1 MAHHHPLPLASTEA
15 ITLVDGCAV
24 AGELINQCGIQRVRW
39 VDVDDTTHG
48 DTLTP
53 VLVTKVGGYIM
64 RYSEIDVRQG
74 ELKIKS

>member
-1 MAHHHPLPLASTEA
+1 MTHHHPLPLASTETV
-15 ITLVDGCAV
+15 TLVDGCAV
-24 AGELINQCGIQRVRW
+24 AGEFVNQCGIQRVRW
-39 VDVDDTTHG
+39 VDADDTTHG

-53 VLVTKVGGYIM
+53 VLVSEIGGYIM